1 MLEELAIGE
10 TLQSKPA
17 AYLYTVTSSFIN
29 SALNL
34 LIYYWRTM
42 EIRMA
47 IRKIITSGEVNSIR
61 PEKSFIVINMRPS
74 LELQTIQSSFL
85 AKNGGLLAS
94 KQRSIQDPI

>member
-29 SALNL
+29 SALNP